1 MTVRNSEIK
10 KQRARRVEVWGPPP
24 NTRHSPSSYSLCH
37 FRHLSSKWWLLH
49 HARWLNRMAN
59 AELSLTAFIIQLI
72 MTFHQ
77 QWVYISKKTFY
88 DPVLNNDY
96 MNRNF
101 TFGGLWDYCTTH
113 YYYNESS
120 EKDDSFYFFLEVAKI
135 SFLLSLGS
143 SLLLTCWFHCVF
155 NPMVKHSHVFDWSGG
170 LGSLLTACFIFITLV
185 LFAIHLWLQEMNM
198 KKRLIFGRSYYLGWL
213 VFLIYVLCEL
223 LGK

>member
-1 MTVRNSEIK
+1 MESFN
-10 KQRARRVEVWGPPP
+10 
-24 NTRHSPSSYSLCH
+24 
-37 FRHLSSKWWLLH
+37 RHLSSKWWLLH

-155 NPMVKHSHVFDWSGG
+155 NPM
-170 LGSLLTACFIFITLV
+170 
-185 LFAIHLWLQEMNM
+185 EMNM

-213 VFLIYVLCEL
+213 VFLIYVLCATL
-223 LGK
+223 CFLNRASWKVSPQPWS